1 VRGLR
6 VKWKSSRKRL
16 RIPIAGFGR
25 PEKGGSADMK
35 KTINQMSR
43 QMDIT
48 KEKAGNLMSKAKKMN
63 SNKGYKRG
71 GTVILMSLGSIGPS
85 MDMMRRKDDY
95 HDDTYE
101 EDESLIQSTENQ
113 VQARH
118 FNNNDGKGTF

>member
-1 VRGLR
+1 
-6 VKWKSSRKRL
+6 
-16 RIPIAGFGR
+16 
-25 PEKGGSADMK
+25 MK

-118 FNNNDGKGTF
+118 FNNNNGKGTF